1 MLQSA
6 KPEVRHCSL
15 LYTEFN
21 SINSNSRSNSTVYLS
36 LEAYVVKQ
44 ETIQQSRSQKK
55 HVYTLNAHNSHVNND
70 GILVFYRDKSRML
83 IDDTVHCLVLVH
95 SARWQ

>member
-6 KPEVRHCSL
+6 KPDVRHCIL

-21 SINSNSRSNSTVYLS
+21 SLNSNSRSNSTVS

-55 HVYTLNAHNSHVNND
+55 HVYTLNAHNSHVNNY
-70 GILVFYRDKSRML
+70 GILVFYKDKSRML